1 MLLMEKVEAEKTYG
15 VVVLNT
21 GVDDVRAGAGARTV
35 VVGVVGA
42 AGFAVRDAAE
52 TPGGVA
58 LRDVLVDADDGIL
71 LDVLDLVSGERQSVL
86 VI

>member
-1 MLLMEKVEAEKTYG
+1 M
-15 VVVLNT
+15 VVLDT
-21 GVDDVRAGAGARTV
+21 GVDDVRAGAGARAV

-42 AGFAVRDAAE
+42 AGLAVRDAAE